1 MNRRSFLVQAGAL
14 LAVPA
19 LASAQR
25 IAPAQAQMPFREV
38 GFRLADSRKVL
49 CFFSFTCP
57 VCAAYHASVA
67 QWGESLPPGWKL
79 EFVPVT
85 LPQRET
91 VIAARAYFAAL
102 KADPAKIY
110 DFVGSAYT
118 QIQQQGMK
126 QDDPRTWATAAR
138 MARITHFEEQ
148 WEKIS
153 TGAVKK
159 PYDDLLAYQIAAT
172 PSLAIG
178 GRYVIT
184 PDDTN
189 GDRDLFFRLAAAM
202 VSKSM

>member
-1 MNRRSFLVQAGAL
+1 M
-14 LAVPA
+14 
-19 LASAQR
+19 
-25 IAPAQAQMPFREV
+25 
-38 GFRLADSRKVL
+38 
-49 CFFSFTCP
+49 
-57 VCAAYHASVA
+57 
-67 QWGESLPPGWKL
+67 
-79 EFVPVT
+79 T

-172 PSLAIG
+172 PSLAVG
-178 GRYVIT
+178 GRYVIN

>member
-1 MNRRSFLVQAGAL
+1 
-14 LAVPA
+14 
-19 LASAQR
+19 
-25 IAPAQAQMPFREV
+25 MPFREV

-102 KADPAKIY
+102 KSDPAKIY
-110 DFVGSAYT
+110 DFVGSAYS
-118 QIQQQGMK
+118 QIQQHGMK
-126 QDDPRTWATAAR
+126 QDDPRTWAEAAR
-138 MARITHFEEQ
+138 IARITRFDEN
-148 WEKIS
+148 WGKIS

-159 PYDDLLAYQIAAT
+159 PYDDLIAYQISAT

>member
-19 LASAQR
+19 LASAQK
-25 IAPAQAQMPFREV
+25 IAPSQAQMPFREV

-102 KADPAKIY
+102 MADSAKIY

-118 QIQQQGMK
+118 QIQQHGMK
-126 QDDPRTWATAAR
+126 QDDPRTWAEAAR
-138 MARITHFEEQ
+138 IARITRFEEN
-148 WEKIS
+148 WGKIS

-159 PYDDLLAYQIAAT
+159 PYDDLIAYQVSAT
-172 PSLAIG
+172 PSLVIG